1 MPELLC
7 SFNGIG
13 GIALILTKS
22 EIKVFGHKYD
32 VCKQI
37 GKGSIILLGGS
48 DDVKEARRVFLD
60 EYTARAHRCQ
70 KQPGARS

>member
-1 MPELLC
+1 VPELLC

-22 EIKVFGHKYD
+22 EIKIGNYLKVFGHKYD

-60 EYTARAHRCQ
+60 ECRKPVDLYT
-70 KQPGARS
+70 